1 MSFIGK
7 ILSPGS
13 RVFKRLV
20 YDAHVHQIRGLGF
33 VKWVAQ
39 NVCFDDPNV
48 RIKPMLVE
56 GLEAAWFEPTK
67 LESNRVLLYFHG
79 GGYSVCSW
87 ETHRSLISNL
97 CKASGM
103 RTLAVNYRLAPEHP
117 FPAAVDDAVITYN
130 FLLKTEQSSDIVVG
144 GDSAG
149 GGLTMA
155 LLLSLKHQ
163 GIPLPFKVIALSPW
177 LDLSVPSEERNENV
191 HQDPLLDAHS
201 VKVWAQRYLQTTN
214 PQNCLASPIYGDL
227 KDLPPMLIH
236 VGEREMLLDDTV
248 RFIEKARDAGV
259 DAHLKIWPS
268 MVHVFQFLT
277 AIVPEAKQSVN
288 ELGMFIRH

>member
-13 RVFKRLV
+13 RIFKRVV
-20 YDAHVHQIRGLGF
+20 YDYHYHQIRGLGM
-33 VKWVAQ
+33 VKWLAK
-39 NVCFDDPNV
+39 NICLDDPNV
-48 RIKPMLVE
+48 RIKSLLVE
-56 GLEAAWFEPTK
+56 GLEAAWFEPK
-67 LESNRVLLYFHG
+67 DVESDRVLLYFHG

-97 CKASGM
+97 CKASGL

-117 FPAAVDDAVITYN
+117 FPAAVEDAVIAYK
-130 FLLKTEQSSDIVVG
+130 FLLKSEQASNIVVG

-163 GIPLPFKVIALSPW
+163 EIPMPAKVIALSPW

-191 HQDPLLDAHS
+191 HKDPLLDAYS
-201 VKVWAQRYLQTTN
+201 VKVWAERYLQTTN

-227 KDLPPMLIH
+227 NGLPPMLIH

-259 DAHLKIWPS
+259 DARLKIWPS
-268 MVHVFQFLT
+268 MVHVFQFLS
-277 AIVPEAKQSVN
+277 AIIPEAKHSIN
-288 ELGMFIRH
+288 ELGDFLKR